1 MGRLQA
7 NYNSSKNNKISIK
20 KQNLGGGK
28 INTKNY
34 LDYAPVI
41 TLADIYGMDGSD
53 YGRIFFN
60 QMPIEIQPFI
70 TGYQIDLFFYQGDD
84 GDVGEFYPPPSPVLL
99 RNFPNSILTSPIISI
114 SKFGDIGYYR
124 VRMRGILNQQNK
136 YTGWSN
142 IATHGTYVPP
152 E

>member
-7 NYNSSKNNKISIK
+7 NSNLSKDNKISIK

-41 TLADIYGMDGSD
+41 TSADIYNDGED
-53 YGRIFFN
+53 DLARIFFN
-60 QMPIEIQPFI
+60 QIPIEIRPFI

-84 GDVGEFYPPPSPVLL
+84 GEIGEFYPSSSPVLL
-99 RNFPNSILTSPIISI
+99 RNFPNSISTSPIISI
-114 SKFGDIGYYR
+114 STFGDIGYYR
-124 VRMRGILNQQNK
+124 VRMRGILNQNK

-142 IATHGTYVPP
+142 IATHGTYVEP